1 MLALKQ
7 LINQLESKINDFES
21 TNLEV
26 SKSTVGWQIDHSLRV
41 INGVISLL
49 KKSNPEDYK
58 WKFNF
63 PRTVVFFINRIP
75 RGKANAPKNVQ
86 SSDEILKQ
94 DLQNQIEI
102 SKTLVLDL
110 EKLHKKSNFKHPY
123 FDILNLKQTI
133 KFLNIHTNHHLKVI
147 NDILK

>member
-1 MLALKQ
+1 MLALRQ
-7 LINQLESKINDFES
+7 LIAQLESKINDFE
-21 TNLEV
+21 TVNLTI

-41 INGVISLL
+41 INGVISML

-63 PRTVVFFINRIP
+63 PRTIIFFVNRIP

-86 SSDEILKQ
+86 SFDEILKQ
-94 DLQNQIEI
+94 DLKNQIEI
-102 SKTLVLDL
+102 SEILVLDL
-110 EKLHKKSNFKHPY
+110 DKLHKKSNFKHPY

-133 KFLNIHTNHHLKVI
+133 KFLNIHTYHHLKII